1 MIDLNLF
8 FALVSFYFVMYVTP
22 GPNNAMVLTSGLKF
36 GFAKTIPHMSGITI
50 GHILQLIL
58 VCLGLGKIFQ
68 VFPEIQQV
76 LKIICAAYLLYLGY
90 KIIGSFSKI
99 KEDDSRPLK
108 FHEAALFQ
116 IVNPKAWTISS
127 MAASGFLPKGENLI
141 FSILY
146 IAAIAIIV
154 IVGFSATNQ
163 TDIIDSTLSSISEPL
178 LVNVDQTTYQRA
190 DIISISGNSKSAST
204 QLVELSIE
212 NTNGVKIWNENIN
225 LKNDGKFSTLVIAG
239 GGGWENDGTYI
250 LKATH
255 SNLASEIEFKFFT

>member
-8 FALVSFYFVMYVTP
+8 FALVSFYFVMYITP

-36 GFAKTIPHMSGITI
+36 GFVKTIPHMSGITI

-127 MAASGFLPKGENLI
+127 MAASGFLPKDENLI

-146 IAAIAIIV
+146 IATIALIICPLSISPWAAFGSSIRNLVKNNKLKALIEYFLAFLLLITAILIV
-154 IVGFSATNQ
+154 IQ
-163 TDIIDSTLSSISEPL
+163 
-178 LVNVDQTTYQRA
+178 
-190 DIISISGNSKSAST
+190 K
-204 QLVELSIE
+204 
-212 NTNGVKIWNENIN
+212 
-225 LKNDGKFSTLVIAG
+225 
-239 GGGWENDGTYI
+239 
-250 LKATH
+250 
-255 SNLASEIEFKFFT
+255 

>member
-8 FALVSFYFVMYVTP
+8 FSLVSFYFVMYITP

-36 GFAKTIPHMSGITI
+36 GFTKTIPHMSGITI

-68 VFPEIQQV
+68 IVPEIQQV

-99 KEDDSRPLK
+99 KEDDSRPLM

-146 IAAIAIIV
+146 IATIALVICPLSISPWAAFGSSIRNLVKNNKLKALIEYFLAFLLLITAILIV
-154 IVGFSATNQ
+154 IQ
-163 TDIIDSTLSSISEPL
+163 
-178 LVNVDQTTYQRA
+178 
-190 DIISISGNSKSAST
+190 K
-204 QLVELSIE
+204 
-212 NTNGVKIWNENIN
+212 
-225 LKNDGKFSTLVIAG
+225 
-239 GGGWENDGTYI
+239 
-250 LKATH
+250 
-255 SNLASEIEFKFFT
+255 

>member
-8 FALVSFYFVMYVTP
+8 FVLVSFYFVMYITP

-58 VCLGLGKIFQ
+58 VCLGLGEIFK

-127 MAASGFLPKGENLI
+127 MAASSFLPKDENLI

-146 IAAIAIIV
+146 IATIALIICPLSISPWAAFGSSIRDLVKNNKLKALIEYFLAFLLLITAILIV
-154 IVGFSATNQ
+154 IQ
-163 TDIIDSTLSSISEPL
+163 
-178 LVNVDQTTYQRA
+178 
-190 DIISISGNSKSAST
+190 K
-204 QLVELSIE
+204 
-212 NTNGVKIWNENIN
+212 
-225 LKNDGKFSTLVIAG
+225 
-239 GGGWENDGTYI
+239 
-250 LKATH
+250 
-255 SNLASEIEFKFFT
+255 